1 MVQTRGRM
9 KAGKYRL
16 RTAAQY
22 LKDAAAHHKIQKR
35 RRESTLATFISQI
48 PRGMIAGCPKL
59 DLWIDAPQYVQGSRD
74 LKLADINWGFAA
86 VSRILASREYPE
98 SLAADLFLLIP
109 LRSIPYFVR
118 YRAMLS
124 HVT

>member
-1 MVQTRGRM
+1 M

-48 PRGMIAGCPKL
+48 PRGMIARCPKL